1 MKKIYLV
8 DVSSMF
14 FRAFYAIRALTS
26 TQGVPVNAVYGFVS
40 MIVKLLREKNPEYI
54 VFCYDRKEPSF
65 RKELADNYKANR
77 TEMPDDMQVQMP
89 YLKQVA
95 RLFGIS
101 DFEVPSFEADD
112 LIGTIATLA
121 KKENF
126 ETYIVSGD
134 KDFSQLVDNKTFLY
148 DTMKEVVFTPA
159 LVKEKHG
166 VLPDQFIDYLAIV
179 GDSSD
184 NIAGV
189 AGIGPKGA
197 VKLLE
202 DYKTLEGIYENI
214 NEISSQSVKD
224 KLLKSKEQAFLAKKL
239 VTIVCDVPLEKA
251 IPPLQINSDLGGK
264 VNREASVLEAF
275 RRRPPQVEEL
285 RAFFHDLNFKTFEKN
300 LLSDPHF
307 VDGGAKKAA
316 TASLQTQSG
325 SAIIS
330 QPTSPTQ
337 TQAVRQDQF
346 TTVER
351 HATVEHDGLAEQ
363 DATELSKAVPINLKN
378 FNAEEI
384 QKRLEDEK
392 FFIFARSS
400 QLAMG
405 FSQDLY
411 ILDMAQAQQI
421 DFTGL
426 NWSGFDLKKIWHEMG
441 VKKDFYLQIK
451 NGKLTSIQ
459 DDVMLT
465 VYTLRAAD
473 SSSYEK
479 MIKTFLHEEITPE
492 TPLDQVYAL
501 LLQLQEKI
509 NSELEEKKLRT
520 IYEKMERPLIPILF
534 QMEKEGIKID
544 LPRLKKFSEELGA
557 EILSLE
563 KEIHQ
568 LAGENFNVASPKQ
581 LGVILFEKLGLE
593 VIKKTKTGYSTDSDV
608 LEKIKHPIA
617 AKVVQYREYAKLK
630 STYVDALPIL
640 ADAQDR
646 VHTSFNQAL
655 TATGRLSS
663 TNPNLQ
669 NIPIKTEIGKKVRD
683 SFCSDKGLKLLSLD
697 YSQIELR
704 VLAHI
709 SNDAGLISAF
719 QNDLDI
725 HAATAA
731 EVFSVDVKS
740 VTSEQRR
747 IAKAVNFGIA
757 YGQGVFGLAE
767 ALGIS
772 RTESKEIIE
781 RYFKKFKGIKEYIDS
796 TIESAHEKKYVET
809 LFGRRR
815 YIPELDS
822 SNMMLKK
829 FGERAAINAPIQGTA
844 SDLVKIAMIDL
855 ARLLENSDLKM
866 LLQVHD
872 ELIFEGNEAVIE
884 ENLKPIKFKMEN
896 VARLKVPLKVNYAIG
911 DNWGEA
917 H

>member
-14 FRAFYAIRALTS
+14 FRAFYAIRPLTS
-26 TQGVPVNAVYGFVS
+26 TKGVPVNAVYGFVS

-65 RKELADNYKANR
+65 RKDLIDTYKANR

-95 RLFGIS
+95 NLFGIC
-101 DFEVPSFEADD
+101 DFEVPGFEADD

-148 DTMKEVVFTPA
+148 DTMKEVVFNPA

-202 DYKTLEGIYENI
+202 EYKTLEGIYENVDA
-214 NEISSQSVKD
+214 ISSQSTKD
-224 KLLKSKEQAFLAKKL
+224 KLLKSKDQAFLAKKL
-239 VTIVCDVPLEKA
+239 VTIVCDVPLAKA
-251 IPPLQINSDLGGK
+251 IPPLRSKDGSQFT
-264 VNREASVLEAF
+264 EAF
-275 RRRPPQVEEL
+275 RRQPPKIEEL
-285 RAFFHDLNFKTFEKN
+285 RVFFHDLNFKTFEKN

-307 VDGGAKKAA
+307 IDAGSQKAA
-316 TASLQTQSG
+316 AAMATSSSLISVAKSPAAPSMADSG
-325 SAIIS
+325 LVPAGSDQKS
-330 QPTSPTQ
+330 LPTFKNLQ
-337 TQAVRQDQF
+337 V
-346 TTVER
+346 
-351 HATVEHDGLAEQ
+351 
-363 DATELSKAVPINLKN
+363 NLKS
-378 FNAEEI
+378 FARQEI
-384 QKRLEDEK
+384 QNRLDAEK
-392 FFIFARSS
+392 FFIFNRGS
-400 QLAMG
+400 QLAIG
-405 FSQDLY
+405 FLQDLY
-411 ILDMAQAQQI
+411 VLDLAQAQQI

-426 NWSGFDLKKIWHEMG
+426 DWSGFDLKKIWHEIG
-441 VKKDFYLQIK
+441 VKKDFYLQSR
-451 NGKLTSIQ
+451 NGKITTIH
-459 DDVMLT
+459 DDIMLT
-465 VYTLRAAD
+465 AYTLRAAD
-473 SSSYEK
+473 SSSFEK
-479 MIKTFLHEEITPE
+479 MIKTFLQKETSQD
-492 TPLDQVYAL
+492 TPLTEVYAL
-501 LLQLQEKI
+501 LLELQEKL
-509 NSELEEKKLRT
+509 NHELEEKKLRT
-520 IYEKMERPLIPILF
+520 IYEKLERQLITILF
-534 QMEKEGIKID
+534 HMEKHGIKID
-544 LPRLKKFSEELGA
+544 IPFLKNFSSELEK
-557 EILSLE
+557 EIHSLE
-563 KEIHQ
+563 KEIHDM
-568 LAGENFNVASPKQ
+568 AGESFNVASPKQ
-581 LGVILFEKLGLE
+581 LGVILFEKLGIEAL
-593 VIKKTKTGYSTDSDV
+593 KKTKTGYSTDSDV
-608 LEKIKHPIA
+608 LEKIDHPIA
-617 AKVVQYREYAKLK
+617 AKVIQYRECAKLK
-630 STYVDALPIL
+630 STYVDALPVL

-683 SFCSDKGLKLLSLD
+683 AFCSDQGLKLLSLD

-709 SNDAGLISAF
+709 SNDPGLISAF
-719 QNDLDI
+719 MNDLDI

-731 EVFSVDVKS
+731 EVFSVDVKT

-757 YGQGVFGLAE
+757 YGQGAFGLAE
-767 ALGIS
+767 TLGIS

-796 TIESAHEKKYVET
+796 TIEMAHEKKYVET

-822 SNMMLKK
+822 SNVMIKK

-844 SDLVKIAMIDL
+844 SDLVKMAMIDL

-872 ELIFEGNEAVIE
+872 ELIFEGSESAIE
-884 ENLKPIKFKMEN
+884 TQLKQIEFKMEN

-911 DNWGEA
+911 KNWGEA